1 MLMTMTRRTV
11 LIGGLALLADRSS
24 LHAAD
29 RPGDESVQQAQNRI
43 EKLEARH
50 GGRLGVAVFDT
61 ASGLELQYRAGERFA
76 MCSTFKFLAAAAV
89 LKRVD
94 DGEEQLDRRIP
105 FGESDLDSY
114 APVTRQH
121 LNDGGMSLLDLCA
134 AAVVWSDNT
143 AGNLLLRALGGPQGV
158 TRFAR
163 SFGDAVTR
171 LDRTEPTLNTAIPG
185 DERDTTSPAAFLQDM
200 RVLLRTDMLSA
211 SSRRQLEEWMVAA
224 KTGLKR
230 IRAGVPPSWRVG
242 DKTGTGENA
251 TANTV
256 AILYPPGRP
265 PILAAVFYTGSQGS
279 PDDRNAVHAEIG
291 NVIAELVSAG

>member
-1 MLMTMTRRTV
+1 MLITMPRRTV

-29 RPGDESVQQAQNRI
+29 GPRDESLRRAQNRI
-43 EKLEARH
+43 EKLEMRH

-61 ASGLELQYRAGERFA
+61 AFGLELRYRASERFA

-89 LKRVD
+89 LKRVN
-94 DGEEQLDRRIP
+94 DGEERLDRRIS

-114 APVTRQH
+114 APITREH
-121 LNDGGMSLLDLCA
+121 LNDGGMSLFDLCA
-134 AAVVWSDNT
+134 AALIWSDNT

-158 TRFAR
+158 TQFTR
-163 SFGDAVTR
+163 SLGDAVTR

-200 RVLLRTDMLSA
+200 KALLQTNVLSPK
-211 SSRRQLEEWMVAA
+211 SRSQLEDWLIAA

-230 IRAGVPPSWRVG
+230 IRAGVPSSWRVG

-251 TANTV
+251 TANTI

-279 PDDRNAVHAEIG
+279 SEDRNAVHAEIG
-291 NVIAELVSAG
+291 GVIAELLSAG